1 MRGSLQKKG
10 GKYYA
15 VFRVNKK
22 QKWIN
27 LCIDAKKGNKREAE
41 AALTRLLAEY
51 NENPNMFDKID
62 FVGYIKKWL
71 KEVITQVDIITY
83 EGYKT
88 DTENHLIPYFEQKNL
103 MLQDVKIADIEK
115 YYKNKM
121 EGADLH
127 V

>member
-51 NENPNMFDKID
+51 N
-62 FVGYIKKWL
+62 
-71 KEVITQVDIITY
+71 
-83 EGYKT
+83 
-88 DTENHLIPYFEQKNL
+88 
-103 MLQDVKIADIEK
+103 
-115 YYKNKM
+115 
-121 EGADLH
+121 
-127 V
+127 

>member
-83 EGYKT
+83 EEYKIRYGKPFNPVFWT
-88 DTENHLIPYFEQKNL
+88 KEFNATRCEDSRYW
-103 MLQDVKIADIEK
+103 KI
-115 YYKNKM
+115 
-121 EGADLH
+121 L
-127 V
+127 

>member
-51 NENPNMFDKID
+51 NENPNMFDKLTCGIH
-62 FVGYIKKWL
+62 KKWL

-83 EGYKT
+83 EGYKPIRKT
-88 DTENHLIPYFEQKNL
+88 I
-103 MLQDVKIADIEK
+103 
-115 YYKNKM
+115 
-121 EGADLH
+121 
-127 V
+127 